1 MAKQIIVTQNNYG
14 ILLETQFIDDAKN
27 PIDLTGYSVTV
38 EFEYLEKCFD
48 VLDATIINAE
58 EGRVGVILEQEH
70 TTEIGLYKTQWSV
83 VDDDEN
89 VTAQE
94 DIYYFV
100 KAEVSAE
107 GNEGENQ
114 EINIDA
120 QGVVNKFKKLDETL
134 LEHGEKLAE
143 IAEARG
149 GENSLGDR
157 LDGIDKEIMLYN
169 NNMINMK
176 IFGAKGDGFTDDTKM
191 FHDCIEY
198 ALLKDK
204 GVFIPNGTYM
214 IDEGFVFANSKQ
226 HINADKKI
234 MILGESANGVK
245 IEKISPITTQDDCA
259 FNVCNCKYVQIEN
272 VSSSTYQPVKFLANN
287 MYFQGFTEW
296 GKELKD
302 KDIILKNCVYT
313 GDDGVQSPYIYINT
327 PSPKSWDRY
336 SDGNYAKYPIQI
348 NNNSGYNA
356 IDINNFSINDDG
368 TAGSPEDKGAI
379 GVVDYVNN
387 SNAVFFCD
395 MKGRRSF
402 TQYIKTDAE
411 VSSSTKPGCVFE
423 VHHTGHIGIGCST
436 DENATEAQGWDGI
449 KLRDKSPSIA
459 FFDVNDGN
467 RRASINMAKQAY
479 GEEFNF
485 KIDGKGMSI
494 VLQNDGSTVYN
505 GFRYTPI
512 INGLKLI
519 NENTVADGLILGSG
533 NEEQVIY
540 LDKNGVLRLGYT
552 YFTSDL
558 EGARFQCVSSGDT
571 GSRPILTA
579 HWRDVG
585 FQYFDTTLNKPIWWN
600 GTKWVDAIGQNV

>member
-1 MAKQIIVTQNNYG
+1 MNRNIAKPFVATLSLLDVATDKTNKYKCFHGEDVQLTVNVVGEDGRRVDLSNMSVKIYFTLDKNINEPVYRQDTGIVVDKFG
-14 ILLETQFIDDAKN
+14 VI
-27 PIDLTGYSVTV
+27 TV
-38 EFEYLEKCFD
+38 MLEKSYIRIGNNTLKIVLYDEDQTVFLQPLIITCIDPLIGEVADLEIPDDID
-48 VLDATIINAE
+48 VRDELSDIRRIIGDLDSQLDT
-58 EGRVGVILEQEH
+58 
-70 TTEIGLYKTQWSV
+70 K
-83 VDDDEN
+83 
-89 VTAQE
+89 
-94 DIYYFV
+94 
-100 KAEVSAE
+100 
-107 GNEGENQ
+107 
-114 EINIDA
+114 
-120 QGVVNKFKKLDETL
+120 VNKEETYVNI
-134 LEHGEKLAE
+134 K
-143 IAEARG
+143 
-149 GENSLGDR
+149 D
-157 LDGIDKEIMLYN
+157 
-169 NNMINMK
+169 
-176 IFGAKGDGFTDDTKM
+176 FGAKGDGFTDDTEI

-198 ALLKDK
+198 ALSKDK

-214 IDEGFVFANSKQ
+214 IDEGFVFANNKQ
-226 HINADKKI
+226 HVNVDKKI

-245 IEKISPITTQDDCA
+245 IEKISPVTTQDDCA

-272 VSSSTYQPVKFLANN
+272 ISSSTYQPVKYLANG

-313 GDDGVQSPYIYINT
+313 GDEGVQSPYIYINT
-327 PSPKSWDRY
+327 PAPKSWDRY

-348 NNNSGYNA
+348 TNNSGYNA

-368 TAGSPEDKGAI
+368 TAGSPADKGAI

-402 TQYIKTDAE
+402 AQYIRTDAE
-411 VSSSTKPGCVFE
+411 VSSFTKPGCVFE

-459 FFDVNDGN
+459 FFDVNDDN

-494 VLQNDGSTVYN
+494 VLQNDGSVVYN

-512 INGLKLI
+512 ANGLKLI
-519 NENTVADGLILGSG
+519 NENTVADGLILGRG

-558 EGARFQCVSSGDT
+558 EGARFQYVSGGDT

-579 HWRDVG
+579 HWRDIG